1 MTLLELVQQM
11 CFEVGIAAPT
21 QVATSTDPQIQQI
34 YALLNRFGRD
44 LSRDYTWQELDKE
57 YLFNTATLVTTGD
70 VTAGSAVITNI
81 PDTTGLT
88 TDWGANFVGAVPFS
102 QIVSV
107 GPTSV
112 TLNQP
117 SQSSGTGVAITFGQ
131 VNYPLPSDWLREI
144 ESTEWDRTNRWPL
157 NGPKSPQ
164 EWQNFKSGI
173 VYAGPRLRFRIAGNT
188 IQLNPPPG
196 SNSLLSLEYVS
207 QNWVT
212 ASDGTGKSKFTAD
225 DDVPVFDES
234 LMVEGLKLRW
244 NKAKGFAWDD
254 MAYKE
259 LLMKCTAQNKSAP
272 TLLLSQTGGS
282 VLLTTAN
289 IPDGSW
295 GNGTWPAP

>member
-11 CFEVGIAAPT
+11 CYEVGIPAPT
-21 QVATSTDPQIQQI
+21 QVATSNDPQIQQI
-34 YALLNRFGRD
+34 YAILNRFGRD

-57 YLFNTATLVTTGD
+57 YLFNTQTLVTTGD

-88 TDWGANFVGAVPFS
+88 ANWGASFVGAVPFS

-117 SQSSGTGVAITFGQ
+117 SQSTATGTQVQFGQ

-196 SNSLLSLEYVS
+196 SDSLLSLEYVS

-212 ASDGTGKSKFTAD
+212 GSDGSGKPKFTAD
-225 DDVPVFDES
+225 DDTPVFDES

-254 MAYKE
+254 QAYNA
-259 LLMKCTAQNKSAP
+259 LLMKCQAQNKSAP
-272 TLLLSQTGGS
+272 TLLLSQSGGS

-295 GNGTWPAP
+295 GSGTWPAP